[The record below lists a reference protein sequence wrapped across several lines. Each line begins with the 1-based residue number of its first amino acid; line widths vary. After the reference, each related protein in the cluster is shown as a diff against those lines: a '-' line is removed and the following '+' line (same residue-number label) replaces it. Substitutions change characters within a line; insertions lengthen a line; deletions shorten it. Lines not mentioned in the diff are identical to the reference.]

1 MRTIRIGSGAG
12 YSGDRIEPAVEL
24 AEKGDIQYLVFEC
37 LGERTVALAQQAR
50 MKNPDSGYD
59 PLLEERMRAVL
70 PVCASQGIRIVT
82 NMGAAN
88 PLAAARKTAEIARS
102 LGLSSL
108 KIAAI
113 VGDDVLDACKERDLP
128 IMEFD
133 GTIKQLGNRLLSANA
148 YLGAEP
154 IAEALS
160 AGADIVITGRASDP
174 ALFLAPM
181 IHAFGWAMDD
191 WNLLGQGT
199 VAGHLLECAGQITGG
214 YFADPGYKD
223 IPDLA
228 RLGFPI
234 GEVGEDG
241 GLVITKVKGSGG
253 AVTAQTCKEQLLYE
267 VHDPTQYIQPDVVA
281 DFSQVKVEE
290 IAPNRV
296 RVSGGRGTK
305 RTGTLKV
312 SVGYVDSY
320 IGEGQISYAG
330 PGALARGRL
339 ALEIVRERLKLTGV
353 AASELWFELIG
364 VDSLHGANLA
374 AKANEPYE
382 VRVRVTGRTENLR
395 EAVRIGNEV
404 ETLYTNGPAAGGGA
418 VGVERFD
425 LVADSDSFAQIF
437 GAAGDAHADLVRL
450 AGARGDLSPV
460 QRVDADQLEPPV
472 AGGDAGEFQPLAN
485 DFQRQPP
492 PRQCAGAGI
501 GNLALADIAVDVAN
515 RDLQRAGTFCS
526 PSAADPHAVRRDLL
540 DLHLR
545 KIRDHVGLDILRGIV
560 HLVEQ
565 LLLAGLRRHRA
576 AGAFDLGDDQ
586 AAVFADFA
594 DRKAEPREIGN
605 VLVAGVG
612 EVAAGD
618 LAGAFKQMSGD
629 GALPQQVPVIHR
641 PAEGVNHRR
650 QKQRGIGGAPGDHDI
665 GAAGERLRDR
675 LGAEIGIGRQ

>member
-50 MKNPDSGYD
+50 MKNPESGFD

-70 PVCASQGIRIVT
+70 PLCAAKGIKIVT
-82 NMGAAN
+82 NLGAAN
-88 PLAAARKTAEIARS
+88 PEGAAKKTAEIARS

-108 KIAAI
+108 KIAAV
-113 VGDDVLDACKERDLP
+113 VGDDVLDACTQGDLP

-154 IAEALS
+154 MAEALRG
-160 AGADIVITGRASDP
+160 GADVVITGRASDP

-214 YFADPGYKD
+214 YFADPPYKD

-241 GLVITKVKGSGG
+241 SLVITKVQGSGG

-267 VHDPTQYIQPDVVA
+267 VHDPRQYIQPDVVA
-281 DFSQVKVEE
+281 DFSQVSVEE
-290 IAPNRV
+290 IAPDRV
-296 RVSGGRGTK
+296 RVSGGRGSK

-312 SVGYVDSY
+312 SVGYVDSF

-353 AASELWFELIG
+353 AASELRFELIG
-364 VDSLHGANLA
+364 VDSLHGAQVSA
-374 AKANEPYE
+374 RAQESYKGPYE
-382 VRVRVTGRTENLR
+382 VRVRVTGRTESLR

-418 VGVERFD
+418 WKSARDV
-425 LVADSDSFAQIF
+425 VA
-437 GAAGDAHADLVRL
+437 
-450 AGARGDLSPV
+450 
-460 QRVDADQLEPPV
+460 V
-472 AGGDAGEFQPLAN
+472 AS
-485 DFQRQPP
+485 
-492 PRQCAGAGI
+492 
-501 GNLALADIAVDVAN
+501 V
-515 RDLQRAGTFCS
+515 
-526 PSAADPHAVRRDLL
+526 LL
-540 DLHLR
+540 
-545 KIRDHVGLDILRGIV
+545 
-560 HLVEQ
+560 
-565 LLLAGLRRHRA
+565 
-576 AGAFDLGDDQ
+576 
-586 AAVFADFA
+586 
-594 DRKAEPREIGN
+594 PRE
-605 VLVAGVG
+605 
-612 EVAAGD
+612 
-618 LAGAFKQMSGD
+618 LAK
-629 GALPQQVPVIHR
+629 PQVR
-641 PAEGVNHRR
+641 FFGS
-650 QKQRGIGGAPGDHDI
+650 
-665 GAAGERLRDR
+665 LT
-675 LGAEIGIGRQ
+675 

>member
-24 AEKGDIQYLVFEC
+24 AEQGDVDYLVFEC

-50 MKNPDSGYD
+50 MRNPEAGYD

-70 PVCASQGIRIVT
+70 PLCAARGIKIVT

-88 PLAAARKTAEIARS
+88 PEAAARKTADIARS
-102 LGLSSL
+102 LGLSKL
-108 KIAAI
+108 KIAAV
-113 VGDDVLDACKERDLP
+113 VGDDMLDACKSHDLP

-133 GTIKQLGNRLLSANA
+133 GTIKQLGNKLLSANA

-154 IAEALS
+154 MAEALS
-160 AGADIVITGRASDP
+160 AGADVVITGRASDP

-241 GLVITKVKGSGG
+241 SLVVTKVPGSGG

-267 VHDPTQYIQPDVVA
+267 VHDPQKYFQPDVVA
-281 DFSQVKVEE
+281 DFSQVCVEE
-290 IAPNRV
+290 IAPDRV

-305 RTGTLKV
+305 RTDTLKV
-312 SVGYVDSY
+312 SVGYVDSF

-339 ALEIVRERLKLTGV
+339 ALDIVRERLKLTGV
-353 AASELWFELIG
+353 STSELRFDLIG
-364 VDSLHGANLA
+364 MDSLHGPQVSAHGS
-374 AKANEPYE
+374 EPYE

-404 ETLYTNGPAAGGGA
+404 ETLYTNGPAGGGGA
-418 VGVERFD
+418 WKSARDV
-425 LVADSDSFAQIF
+425 VA
-437 GAAGDAHADLVRL
+437 
-450 AGARGDLSPV
+450 
-460 QRVDADQLEPPV
+460 V
-472 AGGDAGEFQPLAN
+472 AS
-485 DFQRQPP
+485 
-492 PRQCAGAGI
+492 
-501 GNLALADIAVDVAN
+501 V
-515 RDLQRAGTFCS
+515 
-526 PSAADPHAVRRDLL
+526 LL
-540 DLHLR
+540 
-545 KIRDHVGLDILRGIV
+545 
-560 HLVEQ
+560 
-565 LLLAGLRRHRA
+565 
-576 AGAFDLGDDQ
+576 
-586 AAVFADFA
+586 
-594 DRKAEPREIGN
+594 PRE
-605 VLVAGVG
+605 
-612 EVAAGD
+612 
-618 LAGAFKQMSGD
+618 LAKPHVRFVEA
-629 GALPQQVPVIHR
+629 
-641 PAEGVNHRR
+641 
-650 QKQRGIGGAPGDHDI
+650 
-665 GAAGERLRDR
+665 
-675 LGAEIGIGRQ
+675 

>member
-12 YSGDRIEPAVEL
+12 YSGDRIEPAIEL

-50 MKNPDSGYD
+50 MKNPESGYD

-70 PVCASQGIRIVT
+70 PLCAAKGIKIVT

-88 PLAAARKTAEIARS
+88 PEAAACKTADIAKS
-102 LGLSSL
+102 LGLSAL

-113 VGDDVLDACKERDLP
+113 VGDDVLDACKDGDLP

-133 GTIKQLGNRLLSANA
+133 GTIRQLGNRLLSANA

-154 IAEALS
+154 MAQALT

-199 VAGHLLECAGQITGG
+199 VAGHLLECAGQVTGG

-223 IPDLA
+223 VADLA

-241 GLVITKVKGSGG
+241 SLVITKVAGSGG

-267 VHDPTQYIQPDVVA
+267 VHDPTKYFQPDVVA

-290 IAPNRV
+290 IGPDRV
-296 RVSGGRGTK
+296 RVSGGRGAQ

-312 SVGYVDSY
+312 SVGYVDGH

-339 ALEIVRERLKLTGV
+339 ALEIVRERLKLTSV
-353 AASELWFELIG
+353 VASEWRFELVG
-364 VDSLHGANLA
+364 VDSLHGPEVSARA
-374 AKANEPYE
+374 GESYE
-382 VRVRVTGRTENLR
+382 VRVRVSGRTESLR

-418 VGVERFD
+418 WKSARDV
-425 LVADSDSFAQIF
+425 VA
-437 GAAGDAHADLVRL
+437 
-450 AGARGDLSPV
+450 
-460 QRVDADQLEPPV
+460 V
-472 AGGDAGEFQPLAN
+472 ASVLLP
-485 DFQRQPP
+485 
-492 PRQCAGAGI
+492 
-501 GNLALADIAVDVAN
+501 
-515 RDLQRAGTFCS
+515 RDLAKPQ
-526 PSAADPHAVRRDLL
+526 VRF
-540 DLHLR
+540 
-545 KIRDHVGLDILRGIV
+545 VG
-560 HLVEQ
+560 
-565 LLLAGLRRHRA
+565 A
-576 AGAFDLGDDQ
+576 
-586 AAVFADFA
+586 
-594 DRKAEPREIGN
+594 
-605 VLVAGVG
+605 
-612 EVAAGD
+612 
-618 LAGAFKQMSGD
+618 
-629 GALPQQVPVIHR
+629 
-641 PAEGVNHRR
+641 
-650 QKQRGIGGAPGDHDI
+650 
-665 GAAGERLRDR
+665 
-675 LGAEIGIGRQ
+675 